1 MIIKEYDRQEN
12 RDKAISVEDFDDAGY
27 QGRACNSGKRFR
39 MLSEGINEP
48 MTKSDRHRLVK
59 SYARLLGKDDVGES

>member
-1 MIIKEYDRQEN
+1 
-12 RDKAISVEDFDDAGY
+12 
-27 QGRACNSGKRFR
+27 

-59 SYARLLGKDDVGES
+59 SYARLLGKYDVGES